1 MSPPPPHAAHVIDE
15 LQSALQDLAICHQP
29 LTPGATALVGVSGGR
44 DSVTLLHALVSLGWQ
59 KLVVCHL
66 DHGLRGRES
75 DGDAAFVR
83 VLAERLGVKC
93 EIAKANI
100 SSLAREQN
108 ISVEL
113 AGRRARG
120 AFFLRMA
127 RRHRTRFVFLAHH
140 ADDNAETIL
149 GNLFRGTG
157 LAGLGGMSL
166 AAESNDGLVKLRPF
180 LKLRRSEID
189 AFVNTAGIAFREDS
203 SNASAG
209 HRRNRIR
216 HELLP
221 LLNDIFSRDVVPI
234 TERVAQTAR
243 RDHECLD
250 RLARDFARTDV
261 LFQADGSLRLT
272 PELIAADPSIQSRI
286 LLGLLIDVAGCKDI
300 GSHEIEIAMSMLQTG
315 GPAKIN
321 LPGGRHLR
329 RKSRRL
335 WVEQTSGM
343 APR

>member
-1 MSPPPPHAAHVIDE
+1 MSPSQPPAAHVIHE
-15 LQSALQDLAICHQP
+15 LQSALQDLAKCHQP
-29 LTPGATALVGVSGGR
+29 LTSGTPALVGVSGGR
-44 DSVTLLHALVSLGWQ
+44 DSVALLHALVSLGWQ

-75 DGDAAFVR
+75 DDDAAFVR
-83 VLAERLGVKC
+83 KLGKQLGVKC
-93 EIAKANI
+93 EIAKANVL
-100 SSLAREQN
+100 SLAKKQN

-113 AGRRARG
+113 AGRRARD
-120 AFFLRMA
+120 ALFLRMA
-127 RRHRTRFVFLAHH
+127 RRHRTCFVFLAHH

-157 LAGLGGMSL
+157 LAGLGGMSP
-166 AAESNDGLVKLRPF
+166 AAESNDDLVKLRPF

-203 SNASAG
+203 SNASDG

-216 HELLP
+216 HGLLP

-234 TERVAQTAR
+234 MERVAQTAR

-250 RLARDFARTDV
+250 RLARDFARADA
-261 LFQADGSLRLT
+261 LFQADGSFRLT
-272 PELIAADPSIQSRI
+272 PELIAADPAIQSRI
-286 LLGLLIDVAGCKDI
+286 LLGLLVDVAGCSDI
-300 GSHEIEIAMSMLQTG
+300 GSHEIERAMSMLRPG

-335 WVEQTSGM
+335 WVE
-343 APR
+343 